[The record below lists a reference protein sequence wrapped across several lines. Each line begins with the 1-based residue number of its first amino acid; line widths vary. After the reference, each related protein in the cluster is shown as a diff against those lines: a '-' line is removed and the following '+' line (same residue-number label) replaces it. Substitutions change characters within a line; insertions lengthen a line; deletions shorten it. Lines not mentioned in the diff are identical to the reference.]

1 MARIKADVRREEIL
15 RATCREVIARGFA
28 STRVGDVAAA
38 LGVSTGLVFYH
49 FTNKETLL
57 GEAFRYAA
65 GEDLDR
71 LSATAAGDGSAAQR
85 LDRILQLYSPAG
97 SSEAWLL
104 WIDAWG
110 QALRSPELA
119 EVSRQLDLRW
129 KQTLAAVIREGV
141 AAGEFTCPDPDAAAW
156 RLTALLDGLGVQVTV
171 HRSVPTT
178 RLVDWVRSAAAAE
191 LSVDP
196 ATLAEPADRR
206 CRSEPL
212 IVGRRST
219 PRRCR
224 TPAGGSERGNDPRRL
239 AMAVQLQVV
248 FDAADPPPWPRS
260 GEAVGYRRRTRPAG
274 STAGEAGGGQRPA
287 AGGVGQLR
295 LAGRSRRRRA
305 AAVLPARPEPKTAK
319 NRVHLDLSVS
329 GGRGTPM
336 EEAPRQRRRRGRAL
350 SPPGRPG

>member
-57 GEAFRYAA
+57 GEAFRHAA
-65 GEDLDR
+65 SEDLDR
-71 LSATAAGDGSAAQR
+71 LSATAAGGGSAAQR
-85 LDRILQLYSPAG
+85 LDRILQLYSPAGASGDWSETGGGTAASTSARGASVG

-119 EVSRQLDLRW
+119 VVSRQLDLRW

-141 AAGEFTCPDPDAAAW
+141 AAGEFACPDPDATAW
-156 RLTALLDGLGVQVTV
+156 RLTALLDGLGVQVAV
-171 HRSVPTT
+171 HHSVPAT

-196 ATLAEPADRR
+196 SVLAGD
-206 CRSEPL
+206 
-212 IVGRRST
+212 GRR
-219 PRRCR
+219 
-224 TPAGGSERGNDPRRL
+224 
-239 AMAVQLQVV
+239 
-248 FDAADPPPWPRS
+248 
-260 GEAVGYRRRTRPAG
+260 
-274 STAGEAGGGQRPA
+274 
-287 AGGVGQLR
+287 
-295 LAGRSRRRRA
+295 
-305 AAVLPARPEPKTAK
+305 
-319 NRVHLDLSVS
+319 
-329 GGRGTPM
+329 
-336 EEAPRQRRRRGRAL
+336 
-350 SPPGRPG
+350 

>member
-57 GEAFRYAA
+57 GEAFRHAA
-65 GEDLDR
+65 SEDLDR
-71 LSATAAGDGSAAQR
+71 LSATAAGGGSAAQR

-141 AAGEFTCPDPDAAAW
+141 AAGEFTCADPDAAAW
-156 RLTALLDGLGVQVTV
+156 RLTALLDGLGVQVAV
-171 HRSVPTT
+171 HRSLPAD
-178 RLVDWVRSAAAAE
+178 RLVDWVRAAAAAE
-191 LSVDP
+191 LAVDP
-196 ATLAEPADRR
+196 ATLAGADHGAES
-206 CRSEPL
+206 CR
-212 IVGRRST
+212 
-219 PRRCR
+219 
-224 TPAGGSERGNDPRRL
+224 
-239 AMAVQLQVV
+239 
-248 FDAADPPPWPRS
+248 
-260 GEAVGYRRRTRPAG
+260 
-274 STAGEAGGGQRPA
+274 
-287 AGGVGQLR
+287 
-295 LAGRSRRRRA
+295 
-305 AAVLPARPEPKTAK
+305 
-319 NRVHLDLSVS
+319 
-329 GGRGTPM
+329 
-336 EEAPRQRRRRGRAL
+336 
-350 SPPGRPG
+350 

>member
-15 RATCREVIARGFA
+15 RATCREVITRGFA

-57 GEAFRYAA
+57 GEAFRHAA
-65 GEDLDR
+65 SEDLDR
-71 LSATAAGDGSAAQR
+71 LSATATGGGSAAQR
-85 LDRILQLYSPAG
+85 LDRILQLYSPAGASGDRSGTDERTAASTSAREASVG

-119 EVSRQLDLRW
+119 EVSRQLDLCW

-171 HRSVPTT
+171 HRSVPTA
-178 RLVDWVRSAAAAE
+178 RLADWVRAAAAAE

-196 ATLAEPADRR
+196 ATLAGP
-206 CRSEPL
+206 
-212 IVGRRST
+212 T
-219 PRRCR
+219 
-224 TPAGGSERGNDPRRL
+224 GS
-239 AMAVQLQVV
+239 
-248 FDAADPPPWPRS
+248 
-260 GEAVGYRRRTRPAG
+260 
-274 STAGEAGGGQRPA
+274 
-287 AGGVGQLR
+287 
-295 LAGRSRRRRA
+295 AGRS
-305 AAVLPARPEPKTAK
+305 L
-319 NRVHLDLSVS
+319 
-329 GGRGTPM
+329 
-336 EEAPRQRRRRGRAL
+336 
-350 SPPGRPG
+350 